1 MRSFVAIAVA
11 LFFLPAA
18 LFGAA
23 TDSASHLLDQGKV
36 DEVIATL
43 VGHTDADSNNQLCRA
58 YYALGELDHALGPC
72 EKAVALEPSNARYHL
87 WLGRVYGEKADKASF
102 LSAAGFAKK
111 LRVEF
116 ERAVQLD
123 PNDTQA
129 RTDLAEFY
137 LEAPGIMGGGKDKAI
152 EQARLI
158 SKTRPAREHWIYAR
172 IAEKDKDLT
181 TAEAEYRKAIA
192 STSENAEAWSDLAIF
207 FRKHNRLPE
216 MEEAVRHATSSPST
230 PPGVLFDA
238 AENLSRAGQS
248 SDYDLAISLLRRY
261 LASATVED
269 SPAFKAHYLL
279 GSLLEKQ
286 AKKTEATTEFRAA
299 LALAREFQPA
309 QQALQRLSR

>member
-1 MRSFVAIAVA
+1 MVAIAVA
-11 LFFLPAA
+11 LFFLPIA
-18 LFGAA
+18 LFGAGG
-23 TDSASHLLDQGKV
+23 DSAKHLLDQGRV

-43 VGHTDADSNNQLCRA
+43 SGHTDADSNNQLCRA

-72 EKAVALEPSNARYHL
+72 EKAVALDPSNARYHL

-111 LRVEF
+111 LRIEF

-137 LEAPGIMGGGKDKAI
+137 LEAPGIMGGGKDKAT

-158 SKTRPAREHWIYAR
+158 GKARPAREHWIYAR
-172 IAEKDKDLT
+172 IAEKDKDLA

-192 STSENAEAWSDLAIF
+192 STADNAEAWSDLAIF

-248 SDYDLAISLLRRY
+248 QYLAVSLLRRY

-269 SPAFKAHYLL
+269 APAFKAHYLL

-286 AKKTEATTEFRAA
+286 GKKTEAAAEFRAA

-309 QQALQRLSR
+309 QQALQGLSR